1 MKYLLFVVC
10 LLPMGSVAQN
20 LKTPVYKNK
29 SISISAR
36 VTDLLSRMTLKEKV
50 GQLNLIT
57 FVNENNST
65 NPMDDKVKAGS
76 VGGIL
81 KSNGVKQNLRIQKIA
96 VEQTRLGIPILFQE
110 DVIHGY
116 KTIFPIPLGE
126 SCSWNL
132 AGISQTA
139 SVAAAEATAG
149 GIRLT
154 YAPMVD
160 ISNDPRWGR
169 ISEGAGEDPY
179 YASLVAAARVR
190 GFQGK
195 DLTSANSLMAC
206 VKHFAGYGAALAGR
220 DYSISDFSERTL
232 REKYLP
238 PFKAAIDAGAGSLM
252 TAYTGIDGLPATA
265 NQKLLKQILRKELN
279 FNNMVITDWE
289 TIKNLVKIGVAKD
302 EQDAVKSAIEAGVDV
317 DMTSELFQKHL
328 AILINAGKVKMEVIN
343 ASVGRILEAKFKLG
357 LFDQPYK
364 YLDEK
369 REMEVSLNKN
379 HLLLAR
385 QAARESMVLLKNDNH
400 TLPLKK
406 NIKTIAV
413 IGPLATRKKDLMGWW
428 GGRYSQGNPDAVI
441 SLLEGVQKA
450 VDPSVKIIYEEGV
463 KLDGFEPKGLEL
475 IPAAVTAALSADIVI
490 LAVGEE
496 HWMSGESG
504 SISMINLPGAQLQL
518 IDALKK
524 TGKPIVSVLFNGRP
538 YDIRELSDKSSAVIE
553 AWFPGTMGGMAV
565 ADVLFGD
572 YNPSGKLTV
581 TFPYNTGQIP
591 IFYNYKRT
599 SHDLDT
605 VDPKHRFANNY
616 LDITTKPLY
625 PFGFGLSY
633 TTFAYSQLQIVSNN
647 DFKDGNMQVTFT
659 VKNTG
664 LTEGIEVAQLY
675 IRDKVSSVIR
685 NVKDLKG
692 FERFSL
698 KPDEEKIVKIN
709 LTNQSLSFL
718 DKNLKEIMEPGDFEL
733 MIGSSSEDIRLKKD
747 FTIR

>member
-1 MKYLLFVVC
+1 MKYLLFVAC
-10 LLPMGSVAQN
+10 LLPIGSLAQRS
-20 LKTPVYKNK
+20 TPIYKNQ
-29 SISISAR
+29 SLTVSAR
-36 VTDLLSRMTLKEKV
+36 ATDLLSRMTLQEKI
-50 GQLNLIT
+50 GQLNLVT

-65 NPMDDKVKAGS
+65 NPMDDKVKAGN

-132 AGISQTA
+132 TGISQTA
-139 SVAAAEATAG
+139 AVAATEASAG

-195 DLTSANSLMAC
+195 DLTNANSLMAC

-220 DYSISDFSERTL
+220 DYSITDFSERTL

-238 PFKAAIDAGAGSLM
+238 PFKAAIDAGVGSLM
-252 TAYTGIDGLPATA
+252 TAYTGIDGTPATS
-265 NQKLLKQILRKELN
+265 NQRLLKQILRKEFN
-279 FNNMVITDWE
+279 FNNLIITDWE

-302 EQDAVKSAIEAGVDV
+302 EPSAVQMAIESGIDM

-328 AILINAGKVKMEVIN
+328 ATLIKTGKVKIDVIN
-343 ASVGRILEAKFKLG
+343 AAVSRVLEAKFKLG
-357 LFDQPYK
+357 LFDQPFK
-364 YLDEK
+364 YLDEA
-369 REMEVSLNKN
+369 REVEVSQNKD
-379 HLLLAR
+379 HLLIAR
-385 QAARESMVLLKNDNH
+385 QAARESIVLLKNDSQI
-400 TLPLKK
+400 LPLKK
-406 NIKTIAV
+406 NVKTIAV
-413 IGPLATRKKDLMGWW
+413 IGPLANRKKDLMGWW
-428 GGRYSQGNPDAVI
+428 GGQYSQGKPDAVI
-441 SLLEGVQKA
+441 SLLEGIQKT
-450 VDPSVKIIYEEGV
+450 VDPSVKVIYAEGI

-475 IPAAVTAALSADIVI
+475 IPAAVEASLSADIVV

-496 HWMSGESG
+496 YWMSGESG
-504 SISMINLPGAQLQL
+504 SISMLNLPGAQLQL
-518 IDALKK
+518 IDALAK

-538 YDIRELSDKSSAVIE
+538 YDLRALSAKSSAVVE
-553 AWFPGTMGGMAV
+553 AWFPGTMGGLAV

-591 IFYNYKRT
+591 VFYNSKRT
-599 SHDLDT
+599 SHDLDS
-605 VDPKHRFANNY
+605 VDMKHRFANNY

-633 TTFAYSQLQIVSNN
+633 TNFSYSSLKVVSGNN
-647 DFKDGNMQVTFT
+647 FKDGNLQVSFV

-664 LTEGIEVAQLY
+664 EREGIEVAQLY
-675 IRDKVSSVIR
+675 IKDKVSAVIR

-698 KPDEEKIVKIN
+698 KPGEARTIKIN

-718 DKNLKEIMEPGDFEL
+718 DRNLKEIIEPGDFEL
-733 MIGSSSEDIRLKKD
+733 MIGSSSEDIRLRHD
-747 FTIR
+747 FTIK